1 LKRQFENPAAE
12 FRLAPFWFWN
22 HELSEKELIWQ
33 IQEMHRKGVHGFI
46 MHARHGLVTPY
57 LSDEWFECIEAAVRE
72 AERLGMKAYLY
83 DEDNWPSGTA
93 SGRVLEENPEF
104 RMSHCAMAAQWRVR
118 GPTLVRKRL
127 DARDELLSVVAVPV
141 PPQGFPQYAV
151 DLRGQVGQGHLEWR
165 APAGEWN
172 IFVFVRR
179 WMRGT
184 FFGSYLDTLN
194 PAAVRRFIEV
204 THEEYFRRLGPW
216 YGSVVEGIFT
226 DEPSMNYNP
235 HDSVPWTGA
244 LPGEFR
250 WRKGYDL
257 MTALPALFADMG
269 EMTAEVRCDFWDTA
283 TQLYTDSFLR
293 QIYEHCDARRL
304 KSIGHVN
311 CEGELF
317 EHARQQ
323 GDFFRGAR
331 WMHYG
336 GVDFLCEL
344 TWPENLDSETRGLN
358 NLLGP
363 KFASSAAHL
372 LGKPR
377 VMSECFGL
385 ASQWGVSLRTL
396 KWMTDW
402 QVALGVNLLEP
413 HAFYYSIQGFR
424 KWECPPDEFY
434 RMPFW
439 PYYRLFADYAA
450 RLCTLFSGSTSLTTG
465 GSQHLARVAV
475 LYPNKSMWAAISPG
489 QNSESR
495 RIVRGFEKI
504 TKALLRIHRD
514 FDILPEDIF
523 NSSCA
528 NGAVEVRGEDG
539 SLRHRFDA
547 VVLPPCAVL
556 SAETARTAARL
567 FDDGGTVVVC
577 GPLPQASA
585 QRGSDPEPS
594 SVLAAVFGG
603 DPGKKARAASKKGG
617 RAAYLLRVEDS
628 PEESVEK
635 QLEMALSHVE
645 PLATVLQKGG
655 SPSAKRRQ
663 AGRAPD
669 IITMAAQ
676 RDGAILALL
685 VNTSRDRAY
694 QAVEAA
700 FDFLGEPKIWDART
714 GQIHECMGWRWENGR
729 TYLPLDFAPTESFV
743 VCLDSQGELAS
754 SVRMRRNR
762 KGPALKRAKK
772 RVVASLGPEWDL
784 SCDRMN
790 ALPLS
795 SWSYEMR
802 PKVFG
807 RDSAN
812 ASCVYTCRFEVKA
825 RPARARLLID
835 GLLGEKVWRRS
846 RNVRAQVML
855 NGRPLEK
862 FEPGQYLDHY
872 IPEADVGRMI
882 RRGPN
887 ELVIVTEGELYEP
900 GSLRHPPI
908 LIGDFSLEKQG
919 DGWAVARQA
928 ARIGTGS
935 WTEQGYPF
943 YSGTATLAQQV
954 LLPARGRPKGRLF
967 LELDGVADLAEVV
980 VNGQQV
986 GVAAWEP
993 WHFEITDAVRPGL
1006 NRIEIKVTCS
1016 MQNLIVGEPRP
1027 SGLLGG
1033 ARIIQWLAA

>member
-1 LKRQFENPAAE
+1 
-12 FRLAPFWFWN
+12 
-22 HELSEKELIWQ
+22 
-33 IQEMHRKGVHGFI
+33 
-46 MHARHGLVTPY
+46 
-57 LSDEWFECIEAAVRE
+57 
-72 AERLGMKAYLY
+72 
-83 DEDNWPSGTA
+83 
-93 SGRVLEENPEF
+93 
-104 RMSHCAMAAQWRVR
+104 
-118 GPTLVRKRL
+118 
-127 DARDELLSVVAVPV
+127 
-141 PPQGFPQYAV
+141 
-151 DLRGQVGQGHLEWR
+151 
-165 APAGEWN
+165 
-172 IFVFVRR
+172 
-179 WMRGT
+179 
-184 FFGSYLDTLN
+184 
-194 PAAVRRFIEV
+194 
-204 THEEYFRRLGPW
+204 
-216 YGSVVEGIFT
+216 
-226 DEPSMNYNP
+226 
-235 HDSVPWTGA
+235 
-244 LPGEFR
+244 
-250 WRKGYDL
+250 
-257 MTALPALFADMG
+257 
-269 EMTAEVRCDFWDTA
+269 
-283 TQLYTDSFLR
+283 
-293 QIYEHCDARRL
+293 
-304 KSIGHVN
+304 
-311 CEGELF
+311 
-317 EHARQQ
+317 
-323 GDFFRGAR
+323 
-331 WMHYG
+331 
-336 GVDFLCEL
+336 
-344 TWPENLDSETRGLN
+344 
-358 NLLGP
+358 
-363 KFASSAAHL
+363 
-372 LGKPR
+372 
-377 VMSECFGL
+377 
-385 ASQWGVSLRTL
+385 
-396 KWMTDW
+396 
-402 QVALGVNLLEP
+402 
-413 HAFYYSIQGFR
+413 
-424 KWECPPDEFY
+424 
-434 RMPFW
+434 
-439 PYYRLFADYAA
+439 
-450 RLCTLFSGSTSLTTG
+450 
-465 GSQHLARVAV
+465 
-475 LYPNKSMWAAISPG
+475 MWAAISPG